1 MKYRESSRFS
11 VGARVRNKNPRS
23 AHFGRVGVVEKV
35 YSGKNPIPF
44 LDVRYDGETVLGYE
58 NHDSFEP
65 EGNA

>member
-23 AHFGRVGVVEKV
+23 PQFGRVGVVEKI
-35 YSGKNPIPF
+35 YAGKNPIPF
-44 LDVRYDGETVLGYE
+44 LDVRYDGETILRAE

-65 EGNA
+65 EGKS